1 MENNFD
7 FNKLFKEGIGFH
19 RLCEKEAV
27 LAKCRLKVKNQL
39 ANQRHH
45 SKLCDKSLK

>member
-19 RLCEKEAV
+19 RLSEKEAV
-27 LAKCRLKVKNQL
+27 LEKCRLKVKKELPN
-39 ANQRHH
+39 
-45 SKLCDKSLK
+45 